1 MSKRKKLRT
10 SGGEGVQPPK
20 PPKSPRLGDFER
32 PPHSSELGFL
42 CHPEEAEGGS
52 GPAPCAD
59 QSGEEPGQAASSSPD
74 KEAGAPSRL
83 LGQPKKEPV
92 PFLPSQNSVRRF
104 VPQFAKPRKTVTRP
118 AETREEDLGGGASS
132 SETVPEP
139 SAQDRSQLQEESPGL
154 AFGEAREL
162 GAWTQADITDT
173 KHSSQNPKT
182 PLPVWEDPQPSIH
195 VSLECGIVALASEW
209 HSQDHLSE
217 QGTNSPNGG
226 HLEQGG
232 VSGDHRQKGHLLSND
247 AEEKGPDQGA
257 PKEEG
262 AQGGTEGD
270 LPTGHLEEADSILGL
285 VTQGPEPGSAA
296 QDPPDPMQKP
306 NRTVRDAE
314 QSCSSPRCS
323 SLGIMVI
330 ADISTDPIQSGQ
342 RAPEVGR
349 PDGQASTRAPA
360 SPGGKAPNGSHSRA
374 LLSSMPLAVETAGGR
389 GEGEWENRPPGNIPE
404 VPAASPALDHRVQ
417 ESTIGDEDS
426 SPLASEMGPGVAP
439 KEVPG
444 WAQEGLEGVCVLS
457 LPPHCTT
464 AAQLG
469 SQCPEQDLE
478 ELSLSIRASAPL
490 VHREAVDAPCKE
502 TGDCQGSSD
511 TPTDP
516 ACWPRHPPDSANQAT
531 SRESPAMELDLL
543 PDSQIQDALEAPD
556 FGASPEQE
564 SWLQCS
570 QSGARGRETT
580 PAGFSLPHAGLARLG
595 LHMCSLQLFPA
606 GSEMDPCWPGTSPH
620 ADGGPLTEAPLRTHV
635 GIEACEA
642 VRMEDATDTVRGLI
656 IELSNLNRL
665 IMSTHRDLE
674 ALKRL
679 SYRKVKPAGKAQAP
693 YT

>member
-556 FGASPEQE
+556 FGASPEQ
-564 SWLQCS
+564 
-570 QSGARGRETT
+570 
-580 PAGFSLPHAGLARLG
+580 
-595 LHMCSLQLFPA
+595 LFPA

-642 VRMEDATDTVRGLI
+642 VRMEDATDTPADHEHPPGPGGSQTPQLQESETSRESPGTLHIRGLGVSP
-656 IELSNLNRL
+656 EGSNPGGICRPPQDHSQECKCGFPSNPTPR
-665 IMSTHRDLE
+665 S
-674 ALKRL
+674 A
-679 SYRKVKPAGKAQAP
+679 
-693 YT
+693 